1 MGLGFN
7 TFFIALYMLAVE
19 YVDKKKRALVG
30 NLALA
35 IAMSI
40 GGCIQP
46 WILYAVG
53 DWRWFHHILFG
64 QTVLIFAA
72 PYFIKESSRWLV
84 TKGKIDQAIDTML
97 EIAQENG
104 KTVSPTIVQS
114 FKASAEQEYEKGK
127 ATKLTLLDLFKTP
140 ILRRNVLLMIIN
152 WSLTS
157 ILFDAH
163 IRNIDSLQ
171 YSIYWTFTISSFIE
185 LPADLLSIWGLEII
199 GRRWSAVISLVA
211 FSITMF
217 VSTIIIDNVLWLTIL
232 AMLGRGFIT
241 YSINTAA
248 QISLEVVPTELRGQ
262 GSALANVCAQ
272 VSMFFAPQVVFS
284 RTIDFR
290 LPFVILGFGS
300 GLAGIFALFLPETA
314 NTKLPDTIA
323 ETNELYELSGCCV
336 VRKQSVELEN
346 NEVVKPESV

>member
-1 MGLGFN
+1 
-7 TFFIALYMLAVE
+7 
-19 YVDKKKRALVG
+19 
-30 NLALA
+30 
-35 IAMSI
+35 
-40 GGCIQP
+40 
-46 WILYAVG
+46 
-53 DWRWFHHILFG
+53 
-64 QTVLIFAA
+64 
-72 PYFIKESSRWLV
+72 
-84 TKGKIDQAIDTML
+84 ML
-97 EIAQENG
+97 EIAKENG
-104 KTVSPTIVQS
+104 KTVNQAIVQS
-114 FKASAEQEYEKGK
+114 FKASAEQEYEKTK
-127 ATKLTLLDLFKTP
+127 ATKLTFLDLFKTP

-163 IRNIDSLQ
+163 IRNLDSLE

-199 GRRWSAVISLVA
+199 GRRWSAVVSLVA

-272 VSMFFAPQVVFS
+272 ASMFFAPQVVFS

-323 ETNELYELSGCCV
+323 ETNELYELNGCCV
-336 VRKQSVELEN
+336 VRKQSVELVN
-346 NEVVKPESV
+346 NQIEKPESV

>member
-1 MGLGFN
+1 MY
-7 TFFIALYMLAVE
+7 LYVF
-19 YVDKKKRALVG
+19 
-30 NLALA
+30 
-35 IAMSI
+35 
-40 GGCIQP
+40 Q
-46 WILYAVG
+46 
-53 DWRWFHHILFG
+53 
-64 QTVLIFAA
+64 
-72 PYFIKESSRWLV
+72 
-84 TKGKIDQAIDTML
+84 
-97 EIAQENG
+97 
-104 KTVSPTIVQS
+104 
-114 FKASAEQEYEKGK
+114 ASAEQEYEKTK
-127 ATKLTLLDLFKTP
+127 TTKLTLLDLFKTP

-163 IRNIDSLQ
+163 IRNVDSLQ

-199 GRRWSAVISLVA
+199 GRRWSAVVSLLA

-262 GSALANVCAQ
+262 GSAFANVCAQ
-272 VSMFFAPQVVFS
+272 ASMFFAPQVVFS
-284 RTIDFR
+284 RTVDLR

-300 GLAGIFALFLPETA
+300 GLAGIFALFLPETR

-323 ETNELYELSGCCV
+323 ETNELYEVSGCCI
-336 VRKQSVELEN
+336 VRKQSVEN